1 MPVTEE
7 RRRQIREEVNRELKR
22 QNDKPTGVW
31 SPQISAEERL
41 QRKKEID
48 EGIIPF

>member
-7 RRRQIREEVNRELKR
+7 RRRQIQKQTAEFIKR

-31 SPQISAEERL
+31 SPQITEAEKE
-41 QRKKEID
+41 QRQKDID
-48 EGIIPF
+48 AGIIPF

>member
-7 RRRQIREEVNRELKR
+7 RRREIEKQTAEFIKR

-31 SPQISAEERL
+31 SPQIPEEERR
-41 QRKKEID
+41 QRQKDID
-48 EGIIPF
+48 EGKIPF